1 MRIIL
6 LRFFTILLL
15 VFNVIK
21 GIIYFDWLGSQN
33 EILDNST
40 IEIVYDMCA
49 LLSSIVAF
57 LLLGI
62 IIHYIYYK
70 KEISKWELGIASLLV
85 IFELTIIGMALVH
98 SI

>member
-40 IEIVYDMCA
+40 IEIVYGMCA
-49 LLSSIVAF
+49 FLSSIVAF

-62 IIHYIYYK
+62 IINYIYYK
-70 KEISKWELGIASLLV
+70 KEISKWVLGIASLLV
-85 IFELTIIGMALVH
+85 IFELTILGKALVH